1 MMGEVM
7 NEDYSKQQEL
17 ISPKPQQDQMLGP
30 GSIICKISF
39 ALSSDT
45 IRGTSYQ
52 LIFTDM

>member
-7 NEDYSKQQEL
+7 NEDYSKQLEL
-17 ISPKPQQDQMLGP
+17 ISPKPQQDLMLGP

-39 ALSSDT
+39 ALSTDT
-45 IRGTSYQ
+45 ICGTSYQ